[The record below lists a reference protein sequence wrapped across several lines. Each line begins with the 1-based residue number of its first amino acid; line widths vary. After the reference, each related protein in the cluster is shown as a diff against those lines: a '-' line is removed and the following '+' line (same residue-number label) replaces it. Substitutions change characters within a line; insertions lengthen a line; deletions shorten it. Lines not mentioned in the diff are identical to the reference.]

1 MVAWTCKV
9 ATQGYAGRHCPL
21 CMAVRETILYEATL
35 LWKKKRYPIALV
47 GLLRQPLSL
56 ILAYPPAS
64 SMALV
69 FIS

>member
-1 MVAWTCKV
+1 
-9 ATQGYAGRHCPL
+9 
-21 CMAVRETILYEATL
+21 MAVRETILYEATL

-47 GLLRQPLSL
+47 GLLRHPLSL